1 MADVAANLKDWS
13 TTASSNAPTDATTI
27 GAGLADNIQE
37 IQKVVRQ
44 DLAHKG
50 TDIASSAAPDVG
62 AVAGLYHDITGNNTI
77 TGLGTT
83 ATAGIWKLFQTDGSP
98 LFKHSTALQMV
109 GAADRTASP
118 GAVAAFICEA
128 SNQWRNLFFFNA
140 TAGAVVQSASAVVQ
154 GIVELATN
162 AETLTGTDTGRAVT
176 PSALDSVLGLVKL
189 ASGQCSATA
198 VCDVTMTGYTAYA
211 NKLLRLRSFLPATD
225 SVSAQVRASTDGGA
239 TYDTGAAQY
248 ASHIVYGG
256 DDGAVS
262 HVSGTD
268 TSMTIA
274 TGIGN
279 AAGEGLSMSI
289 EMHDT
294 TNTSVGPRFTVD
306 AHGVDFTGVYWT
318 RRCGFHRRAAQ
329 DTDAIR
335 FLFSSGNIASGSW
348 ELYGFN

>member
-13 TTASSNAPTDATTI
+13 TTASSNAPTDATAI
-27 GAGLADNIQE
+27 GSGLADNIQE

-50 TDIASSAAPDVG
+50 TDITSSAAPDVG
-62 AVAGLYHDITGNNTI
+62 AVAGLYHDIIGNNTI

-140 TAGAVVQSASAVVQ
+140 TAGAVVPAASTTQAGVIEVATAAEALAGTSDAVA
-154 GIVELATN
+154 I
-162 AETLTGTDTGRAVT
+162 T

-189 ASGQCSATA
+189 TSGQCSATA
-198 VCDVTMTGYTAYA
+198 VCDVTMTAYTGYA
-211 NKLLRLRSFLPATD
+211 NKLIKLRSFVPATT
-225 SVSAQVRASTDGGA
+225 AQALYMRVSTDGGS
-239 TYDTGAAQY
+239 TYDTGATQY
-248 ASHIVYGG
+248 YYVANDGSQSGTATQTAGTDSSIVLSGNVANSVGCGVSASLELM
-256 DDGAVS
+256 DS
-262 HVSGTD
+262 THVSQQPKVSARVVWNNG
-268 TSMTIA
+268 S
-274 TGIGN
+274 N
-279 AAGEGLSMSI
+279 AASRTGEYARLA
-289 EMHDT
+289 T
-294 TNTSVGPRFTVD
+294 
-306 AHGVDFTGVYWT
+306 
-318 RRCGFHRRAAQ
+318 Q
-329 DTDAIR
+329 DTDAVR
-335 FLFSSGNIASGSW
+335 FLFASGNITSGAW